1 MGTIMIG
8 DERERRMLI
17 ARFEDRL
24 HELDRKIS
32 TLKTT
37 DRRFSSDIRN
47 LKDLYNLNL
56 RIARNSGIIPEND
69 SRVFK

>member
-1 MGTIMIG
+1 METTATG
-8 DERERRMLI
+8 EAERRRLA

-32 TLKTT
+32 TLKTG
-37 DRRFSSDIRN
+37 DKRFSSDIRN

-56 RIARNSGIIPEND
+56 RLARTSGLIPEND

>member
-1 MGTIMIG
+1 MRTIMIG

>member
-1 MGTIMIG
+1 METTMTGEGELRI
-8 DERERRMLI
+8 LV

-32 TLKTT
+32 SLRTGDK
-37 DRRFSSDIRN
+37 RFSSDIRN

>member
-24 HELDRKIS
+24 HELDAKIS

>member
-1 MGTIMIG
+1 METTTTGKGELRI
-8 DERERRMLI
+8 LI

-32 TLKTT
+32 TLRTGDK
-37 DRRFSSDIRN
+37 RFSSDIRN

>member
-1 MGTIMIG
+1 MVIATIGNEGELRI
-8 DERERRMLI
+8 LV

-32 TLKTT
+32 SLKTG
-37 DRRFSSDIRN
+37 DKRFSSDVRN

-56 RIARNSGIIPEND
+56 RIARTSGIIPEND